1 MNRYEREAFNVAKDI
16 LVAKVSN
23 TNIRADG
30 DGGQAIGD
38 CFEAIYTKLL
48 QILNNSLSE

>member
-1 MNRYEREAFNVAKDI
+1 MNRYEREAFNAAKDI

-23 TNIRADG
+23 TDIPANG
-30 DGGQAIGD
+30 VGGQAIGD

-48 QILNNSLSE
+48 QILNNSVSE